1 MQPTAQ
7 VKIRLADF
15 NLSYPVPT
23 VDHRTSLY
31 AGQLEFVC
39 ELCKMSGSH
48 TNIDGAY
55 NRRHPC
61 RQLVS
66 NALFHRVHGWTR
78 YKSPAMFLRSKNSKF
93 KNWHGCQS
101 ICNISTLNYC
111 KLTFEFFK
119 NYIFEKRR
127 QFLKKQSKGN
137 AQKLCLT

>member
-1 MQPTAQ
+1 LTIIFQCILGSSFGA
-7 VKIRLADF
+7 VIRFKPIIPKALF
-15 NLSYPVPT
+15 NIVHPCTMLNF
-23 VDHRTSLY
+23 
-31 AGQLEFVC
+31 EFVC

-93 KNWHGCQS
+93 KNWHGCQF
-101 ICNISTLNYC
+101 LNRIVILG
-111 KLTFEFFK
+111 LT
-119 NYIFEKRR
+119 
-127 QFLKKQSKGN
+127 
-137 AQKLCLT
+137 